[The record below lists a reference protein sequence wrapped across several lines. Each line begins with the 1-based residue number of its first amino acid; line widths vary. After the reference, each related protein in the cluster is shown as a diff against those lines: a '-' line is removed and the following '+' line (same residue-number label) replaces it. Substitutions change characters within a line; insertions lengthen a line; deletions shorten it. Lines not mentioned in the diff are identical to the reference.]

1 MKLTS
6 RALLSQNMQCMYCKY
21 SISAQ
26 LLTSSHFAELK
37 TPLNL
42 ENYDVAFLISTVPQ
56 PQQIDELY

>member
-1 MKLTS
+1 
-6 RALLSQNMQCMYCKY
+6 MYCKY

-26 LLTSSHFAELK
+26 LLTSSHFAELA

-42 ENYDVAFLISTVPQ
+42 ENYDVAFLISTVPP